1 VADGR
6 LFALYVSPSPFFRRQ
21 GPDVVHVCP
30 NAARMVWL
38 LPLFMPRRM
47 RFVIDYRQ
55 IAQREGRGFFGKL
68 KSGWSNGLRVI
79 YCRFLFDHA
88 TFLHEAGARKVLGP
102 SWARW
107 ATVVP
112 LGVDPSFLTF
122 QHNSNGA
129 TLHDY
134 AAQGGKIHF
143 LYLGSLARV
152 RKLEEILRAVQQ
164 MTKST
169 TDFQLDFIGPDVSE
183 GYYQRLVNRL
193 GLGHVV
199 AFRPPIPYDSVPE
212 ILSTY
217 DVALAI
223 TPEDPPDWQYQPT
236 IKIVEYRAFGL
247 PIIASDF
254 VPNREIVRHEAN
266 GLLVKNS
273 VDGITAAMLR
283 FACDP
288 TFLRR
293 TRARAQAMR
302 QGPTWDKIADM
313 YMQQVYQKL

>member
-1 VADGR
+1 
-6 LFALYVSPSPFFRRQ
+6 
-21 GPDVVHVCP
+21 
-30 NAARMVWL
+30 
-38 LPLFMPRRM
+38 
-47 RFVIDYRQ
+47 
-55 IAQREGRGFFGKL
+55 
-68 KSGWSNGLRVI
+68 
-79 YCRFLFDHA
+79 
-88 TFLHEAGARKVLGP
+88 
-102 SWARW
+102 
-107 ATVVP
+107 
-112 LGVDPSFLTF
+112 
-122 QHNSNGA
+122 
-129 TLHDY
+129 
-134 AAQGGKIHF
+134 
-143 LYLGSLARV
+143 
-152 RKLEEILRAVQQ
+152 

-183 GYYQRLVNRL
+183 GYYQRLVDQL
-193 GLGHVV
+193 GLGQVV

-212 ILSTY
+212 TLSRY

-236 IKIVEYRAFGL
+236 IKIVEYRAFGV

-273 VDGITAAMLR
+273 VDGIAAAMLR

-288 TFLRR
+288 TFLRH

-313 YMQQVYQKL
+313 YMQQVYQKLLK